1 MPRAG
6 FVLRFVPA
14 SGTINEE
21 LTRPT
26 DQIPMP
32 LGAMQDSDLAV
43 DPTSAFN
50 GLPAYGS
57 VDVFAPMVAERSEE
71 FGRSDPTVGS
81 RPSIYEV
88 QQAAPPALGQTR
100 GSISVD
106 LAYLHEAG
114 ETADTQTIQDASSGS
129 DMRRSRETSPAPAD
143 RPLSESSRLLENWR
157 IIASGGD
164 ANAQFNLG
172 CAYLIGWGVTRD
184 ASIAARWFEDAA
196 ERGYPEA
203 EFNLGSMYIK
213 GEGVRHDSR
222 EAIKWY
228 RRAAANGHPKA
239 QFNLGVILAEE
250 NGDERNIHEA
260 ISLYEQAFSSGIAE
274 AAHNL
279 AVIYEK
285 GTQVP
290 GDSHKAV
297 IWYTR
302 AAECGLAIAQHNLA
316 LCFSEGVSDARDQ
329 EEAFKWFRAA
339 AQQGIDRSQ
348 HNLAVLYDRGIG
360 VEQNVDEA
368 VYWYKIAANQGFPR
382 SQYLLGS
389 KYASGEGLKKSML
402 NAFVWIRYAAEQ
414 GHPDSQCLL
423 SALYYHGDGVF
434 VDHLEAYKWI
444 QLGLM
449 NGAYHIN
456 ERIELR
462 DEIVKKLS
470 RKQLEQSERN
480 VRDWS
485 PKLWRYLKPNGY
497 TVKTSEDSDDSP
509 YRIIGPIKFVNK
521 LVGRWKIHPEKVV
534 FLLGFDKQQKQYVHN
549 LLQGRD
555 HLVEGSEAEDRIAY
569 LFYIWGI
576 ISELFRDS
584 IVESEWLRRAEPELE
599 GKTPMELMLSGP
611 ITDLLLVKDFVDL
624 VSGRSASC

>member
-1 MPRAG
+1 MPH
-6 FVLRFVPA
+6 
-14 SGTINEE
+14 
-21 LTRPT
+21 
-26 DQIPMP
+26 
-32 LGAMQDSDLAV
+32 GAMQDLDLAV
-43 DPTSAFN
+43 GPTSAFN
-50 GLPAYGS
+50 GLPEYSG
-57 VDVFAPMVAERSEE
+57 VDIFAAMVAERSED

-81 RPSIYEV
+81 QPPIYEV
-88 QQAAPPALGQTR
+88 RQAVPPALGQVR

-106 LAYLHEAG
+106 WAYLHEAG
-114 ETADTQTIQDASSGS
+114 KMADTQTIQETSSGS
-129 DMRRSRETSPAPAD
+129 DMRRSRERSPVPAD
-143 RPLSESSRLLENWR
+143 RPSNESRLENWR
-157 IIASGGD
+157 MIASRGD

-172 CAYLIGWGVTRD
+172 CAYLIGWGVRRD
-184 ASIAARWFEDAA
+184 VSIAARWFEDAA

-203 EFNLGSMYIK
+203 EFNLGSMYTK
-213 GEGVRHDSR
+213 GEGVGHDTY

-239 QFNLGVILAEE
+239 QFNLGVILAAEGGEE
-250 NGDERNIHEA
+250 QNIHEA
-260 ISLYEQAFSSGIAE
+260 ISLYQQAFSSGIAE

-279 AVIYEK
+279 AVIYDK
-285 GTQVP
+285 GIQVP
-290 GDSHKAV
+290 RDSQEAV

-302 AAECGLAIAQHNLA
+302 AAEHGLAIAQHNLA
-316 LCFSEGVSDARDQ
+316 LCFCEGVSDARDQ

-339 AQQGIDRSQ
+339 AEQGIDRSQ
-348 HNLAVLYDRGIG
+348 HNLAVLYDGGTG
-360 VEQNVDEA
+360 VEKNVDEA
-368 VYWYKIAANQGFPR
+368 VHWYKLAANQGFPH

-389 KYASGEGLKKSML
+389 KYAKGEGLQKSML

-434 VDHLEAYKWI
+434 VDHVEAHKWM

-449 NGAYHIN
+449 NGASPIN

-462 DEIVKKLS
+462 DKIVGKLT
-470 RKQLEQSERN
+470 RKQLEQSEKN

-485 PKLWRYLKPNGY
+485 SKLWRHLKPKGY
-497 TVKTSEDSDDSP
+497 TVKTNEDSDDPP

-521 LVGRWKIHPEKVV
+521 LAGQWKIHPEKVV
-534 FLLGFDKQQKQYVHN
+534 SLLGFDKQQKQYVRN
-549 LLQGRD
+549 LLQGCD

-569 LFYIWGI
+569 LFYIWSI
-576 ISELFRDS
+576 VSELFRDS
-584 IVESEWLRRAEPELE
+584 TVEREWLRREEPELE
-599 GKTPMELMLSGP
+599 GKAPMELMLSGP